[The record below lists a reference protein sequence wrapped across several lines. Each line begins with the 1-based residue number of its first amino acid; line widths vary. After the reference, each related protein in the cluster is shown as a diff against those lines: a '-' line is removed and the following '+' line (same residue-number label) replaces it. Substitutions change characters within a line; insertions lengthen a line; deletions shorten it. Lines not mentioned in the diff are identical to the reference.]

1 MNDATPDRAQQQN
14 TFSFHLLGQ
23 SLTFKQYRSI
33 CNAVTR
39 THYFPAKPLW
49 HKLLIFSV
57 LALIVTVGFQSEHI
71 FDYFDV
77 NFIIGA
83 WHISEDENI
92 FYFYNG
98 EAFALMLWA
107 LAAGSLISRLC
118 ILRCARRVYRQA
130 YHNNFALQSRNITF
144 DEKGLMVTSSK
155 QVSSFIPW
163 NSTTDF
169 LIVEGIYVLCI
180 AHSDAWIWFPVATE
194 ETAVELD
201 AAIDFAK
208 KQRALNK

>member
-1 MNDATPDRAQQQN
+1 MLV
-14 TFSFHLLGQ
+14 F
-23 SLTFKQYRSI
+23 
-33 CNAVTR
+33 AV
-39 THYFPAKPLW
+39 
-49 HKLLIFSV
+49 I
-57 LALIVTVGFQSEHI
+57 ALIAGSQSEKI
-71 FDYFDV
+71 FDFFDV
-77 NFIIGA
+77 KFIIGA
-83 WHISEDENI
+83 WNISGDEDI

-98 EAFALMLWA
+98 GAFAITLWTLVAGMLF
-107 LAAGSLISRLC
+107 SRLC

-130 YHNNFALQSRNITF
+130 YHNNFVPQSRNIAI
-144 DEKGLMVTSSK
+144 DEKGLTVISSK